1 MTAQKY
7 HYSSKLILIAG
18 FAFVV
23 LIMGIL
29 TITWTIHVFE
39 SKQNIKVIFG
49 EQKQSRLLVT
59 MRDVARRRAIYLHRM
74 AMLKDP
80 FARDEEYMKFNAAA
94 TEFIVA
100 RDTLLSMEGGDSKEV
115 EIWNKARPFIVEGA
129 AIQKETAE
137 LLLQDRT
144 KEANTLLLQK
154 VIPIQNKVNDTLSE
168 MFIVQKDLALKAYEA
183 AIARNERI
191 YWIAVLSGMS
201 AILLTVF
208 IAFIVVRRAA
218 QAEATLDEARV
229 AAQTATQLKSQF
241 LANMSHEIR
250 TPLTAVIGYADT
262 LLGKNINQNEREY
275 SATRI
280 LNNGKHLLHI
290 INDILDISKI
300 EAGQLSIEK
309 LQVSQTQI
317 LLEIDSLIGDEIRDK
332 GLEFNTNCHFPLPEK
347 IKTDPTKLKQI
358 LLNLLG
364 NAKKFTESGSIT
376 LDVKYLEDSGKMQYE
391 VLDTGV
397 GLTEQEQARLFNAF
411 TQADESTTRKFGG
424 TGLGLYISRQLAQL
438 LGGDITCSSE
448 KGRGSRFSVVIDAN
462 VQPGDS
468 LIDSLRIEL
477 DQSNNGEWWQV
488 PALSGKVI
496 VAEDNPDNQ
505 RLISLYIQNTGAE
518 VVVVDNGQAA
528 IENAVADTYDL
539 IMMDIQMPV
548 MGGAEAVKWLRQ
560 VGNQT
565 PIVMLTANAMR
576 EEKDRCL
583 KLGANDLLTKP
594 IDKQAFYD
602 VLAKFLRHGA
612 RSASRARGDNNEQ
625 MERLINDFVASLP
638 AYKKSIQDALDAR
651 KIAEIRSIVHQLKGA
666 GGNFGF
672 PHLTNISEV
681 AELSMVNEGLEQS
694 LRFID
699 DVLTCIGQIIDT
711 HKLPNCGKKL
721 GT

>member
-1 MTAQKY
+1 
-7 HYSSKLILIAG
+7 
-18 FAFVV
+18 
-23 LIMGIL
+23 
-29 TITWTIHVFE
+29 
-39 SKQNIKVIFG
+39 
-49 EQKQSRLLVT
+49 
-59 MRDVARRRAIYLHRM
+59 
-74 AMLKDP
+74 
-80 FARDEEYMKFNAAA
+80 
-94 TEFIVA
+94 
-100 RDTLLSMEGGDSKEV
+100 MEGEVSKEV
-115 EIWNKARPFIVEGA
+115 DIWNKARPFIVEGEN
-129 AIQKETAE
+129 IQNETAE
-137 LLLQDRT
+137 LLLQERNE
-144 KEANTLLLQK
+144 EANTLLLQK
-154 VIPIQNKVNDTLSE
+154 VIPIQNKVNETLSE
-168 MFIVQKDLALKAYEA
+168 MFVVQKNLALQAYQS

-191 YWIAVLSGMS
+191 YWIAILSGMS

-208 IAFIVVRRAA
+208 IALIVVRRAA

-250 TPLTAVIGYADT
+250 TPLTAVIGYADN
-262 LLGKNINQNEREY
+262 LLGKNIDQNDREY

-309 LQVSQTQI
+309 IHVSLTQI
-317 LLEIDSLIGDEIRDK
+317 LLEIDSLIGGEIRDK
-332 GLEFNTNCHFPLPEK
+332 GLAFEINCHFPLPEK

-364 NAKKFTESGSIT
+364 NAKKFTETGSIT
-376 LDVKYLEDSGKMQYE
+376 LDVSYLESSDKLQFE
-391 VLDTGV
+391 VIDTGV
-397 GLTEQEQARLFNAF
+397 GLTELEQARLFNAF

-438 LGGDITCSSE
+438 LGGDIACFSE
-448 KGRGSRFSVVIDAN
+448 KGSGSRFSVVINAN
-462 VQPGDS
+462 VHAGES
-468 LIDSLRIEL
+468 FIDSLQQEPVHANHG
-477 DQSNNGEWWQV
+477 DWGEV
-488 PALSGKVI
+488 PVLSGKVV

-505 RLISLYIQNTGAE
+505 RLISMYIQNTGAE

-528 IENAVADTYDL
+528 IENAVAGTYDL

-560 VGNQT
+560 IGNQT

-583 KLGANDLLTKP
+583 RLGANDLLTKP

-602 VLAKFLRHGA
+602 MLEKFLQKGDDGA
-612 RSASRARGDNNEQ
+612 K
-625 MERLINDFVASLP
+625 RLFGNDSTQLELLIEKFIDSLP
-638 AYKKSIQDALDAR
+638 EYRKSLQKAIDAR
-651 KIAEIRSIVHQLKGA
+651 DSAGVRSVVHQLKGA

-672 PHLTNISEV
+672 QQLTELNEK
-681 AELSMVNEGLEQS
+681 AENSLVSDGLDHS
-694 LRFID
+694 LEIIY
-699 DVLTCIGQIIDT
+699 DVLACIDQIVNT
-711 HKLPNCGKKL
+711 HKPANRGKKL